1 MSGRVR
7 AAALANYVEVA
18 RAVGLDPWAMLGE
31 AGLPARCV
39 SEPELKIP
47 ISAACEL
54 LERSAA
60 LSGVEAFGLLM
71 AEGRRITNLGVLGML
86 AREEPTLRHAL
97 QAISRYGRMHNEA
110 LVQRLVESD
119 GIAILHEELLVG
131 GGAPVRQATELLLA
145 IGVRVMQAFL
155 GADWRARR
163 LCLLHSAPADLT
175 VHRRVLGQ
183 VPEFAQEFNGI
194 VCTSQDLDTPIA
206 TADPVIAG
214 YLRAQIQAQAD
225 AALFDGRRGA
235 AGRGGAAAGRPLHR
249 GAGGAADGRGP
260 PHAAPAA
267 GARAH
272 HVLGHRA
279 GAAGGTGA
287 PPGARLAA
295 QPARGGVV
303 ARLRRRELLLALA
316 SRHLRLHGRVTAGVS
331 RRAAPRRIPPS
342 AGRRVVQ

>member
-18 RAVGLDPWAMLGE
+18 RVVGLDPWAMLGE

-60 LSGVEAFGLLM
+60 VSGVEAFGLLM

-163 LCLLHSAPADLT
+163 ICLLHSAPADLS

-225 AALFDGRRGA
+225 AALSMADEVRQVA
-235 AGRGGAAAGRPLHR
+235 VVLLPAGRCT
-249 GAGGAADGRGP
+249 
-260 PHAAPAA
+260 
-267 GARAH
+267 
-272 HVLGHRA
+272 VE
-279 GAAGGTGA
+279 
-287 PPGARLAA
+287 
-295 QPARGGVV
+295 QV
-303 ARLRRRELLLALA
+303 ARLMGVDRRTLHRRLQREHTTFSAIVQELQEELARRLVPDWRRSLREVATSLGFADA
-316 SRHLRLHGRVTAGVS
+316 SSFSRWHRATFGCTAESLRV
-331 RRAAPRRIPPS
+331 
-342 AGRRVVQ
+342 

>member
-18 RAVGLDPWAMLGE
+18 RAVGLDPWALLAE
-31 AGLPARCV
+31 SGLPARCV
-39 SEPELKIP
+39 NEPELKIP

-60 LSGVEAFGLLM
+60 VSGVEAFGLLM

-110 LVQRLVESD
+110 LVQRLVESK
-119 GIAILHEELLVG
+119 GVAILHEELLVG

-163 LCLLHSAPADLT
+163 ICLLHSAPSDLS

-183 VPEFAQEFNGI
+183 VPEFAREFNGI

-225 AALFDGRRGA
+225 AALSMADEVRQVA
-235 AGRGGAAAGRPLHR
+235 VVLLPAGRCT
-249 GAGGAADGRGP
+249 
-260 PHAAPAA
+260 
-267 GARAH
+267 
-272 HVLGHRA
+272 VE
-279 GAAGGTGA
+279 
-287 PPGARLAA
+287 
-295 QPARGGVV
+295 QV
-303 ARLRRRELLLALA
+303 ARLMGVDRRTLHRRLQREHTTFSALVQELQEELARRLVPDWRRSLREVAA
-316 SRHLRLHGRVTAGVS
+316 SLGFADASSFSRWHRATFGCTAESLRA
-331 RRAAPRRIPPS
+331 
-342 AGRRVVQ
+342 